1 MSGSFMSTS
10 VTQVRSEDAR
20 KVATVG
26 LPFTI
31 QIPVFNETRAL
42 SFSSFYF
49 DRVGMRPRYLLDT
62 QRTPEAEAAL
72 RALGHEIRFF
82 FNDKPFIENGY
93 EQFAAASPTDWILR
107 LDCDEVPS
115 LELIEF
121 CRGYI
126 ESGNTGVVGFDR
138 HQVIWR
144 DNRLMTATTE
154 RFLPAQARQWRLFNR
169 HQVSFDRRIHT
180 PGIYIDEHMSAPPQ
194 AAMYHLSWIFLDW
207 NERLEKAARY
217 NVGQATEINGSWLV
231 PLSEIE
237 WTILDVP
244 LLRDAFCRWLRREE
258 RKRLG
263 FLEALRRKAST
274 YASRLMRPI

>member
-1 MSGSFMSTS
+1 MSTIF
-10 VTQVRSEDAR
+10 TQVRSEDTR
-20 KVATVG
+20 KIATVG

-31 QIPVFNETRAL
+31 QIPVFNETSAL

-49 DRVGMRPRYLLDT
+49 DRLGIRPRYLLDT
-62 QRTPEAEAAL
+62 QRTSEAENAL
-72 RALGHEIRFF
+72 RVLGHKIDFF
-82 FNDKPFIENGY
+82 TNDKPFIENGY

-121 CRGYI
+121 CRIYI
-126 ESGNTGVVGFDR
+126 ERGSTGVVGFDR

-144 DNRLMTATTE
+144 NNELLTATTE

-180 PGIYIDEHMSAPPQ
+180 PGIYIDEHTSAPPQ
-194 AAMYHLSWIFLDW
+194 AAMYHLSWIFLNW
-207 NERLEKAARY
+207 NERLEKATRY
-217 NVGQATEINGSWLV
+217 NLGQATEINRSWLV

-237 WTILDVP
+237 WTKLDAP
-244 LLRDAFCRWLRREE
+244 LLRDTFSRWLRRED

-263 FLEALRRKAST
+263 FLKALRKEALS
-274 YASRLMRPI
+274 YASRLMRPT